1 MKKILIACLG
11 LLMTLSGRTQV
22 KWPGISSTA
31 KPWTRWWWPGS
42 AVNPSDLSA
51 NLEAYKAAGLG
62 GVEITPIYG
71 VAGYEDQFIDYLS
84 PQWMDMLQH
93 TLQEGKR
100 LQLGIDMATGTG
112 WPFGG
117 PHIDAAEACKDFTIK
132 TWTVKAGD
140 RLSGTV
146 ICMQEP
152 FVRAVGNQVYELHG
166 IYKTEP
172 AKGSVAAPLLKE
184 ASRAPDIS
192 KLVEPISQNNNLQA
206 LALDQVKFRKRMP
219 LQVLM
224 GYSDK
229 GERLDLTP
237 YVNEAGILQWT
248 PAEGNWTLYGL
259 FMGWHGKMVERA
271 APGGEGNVIDHFAR
285 APLQKYLA
293 AFDKA
298 FAGYDLSGLRGFF
311 NDSYEVDDARG
322 QSNYTPDLL
331 QEFQTR
337 RGYDLRLHLPA
348 LIKEEHDEHSL
359 RILYDY
365 RLTLSELLLEK
376 FTIPWQR
383 WAKAKGKMVR
393 NQSHGS
399 PANILDLYGAVDI
412 PETEGAELLRFKF
425 AASAAHVLGK
435 PLVAAEAATW
445 LNEHFKAGLRD
456 VKLLVD
462 NYFLGGVN
470 HIVWHGTS
478 YSPAND
484 PWPGWLFYAAVHF
497 QPTHP
502 FWNDFKA
509 LNDYV
514 ARCQSFLQS
523 GKPDNDVLLYFP
535 FADKISQPGRELLH
549 HFDGMNGFDSTGF
562 KTVAATLQAR
572 GVAFDLLSD
581 QQLQRLTWSGASLKA
596 PGGRYKTII
605 LPDVRLIPL
614 ESMEQLQALAK
625 KGATILVYKNLPA
638 DVPGFGG
645 LGAKRQRFAAIMSSL
660 QLQHDGALQKAV
672 CGKGA
677 FILSADVQQLLQ
689 YAAVPL
695 ETMVQ
700 YGLQCVRRSIASGKY
715 YFISNTGTQT
725 VDQWV
730 PLATSCSGAY
740 VYDPMLLQAGVARTK
755 TENGQSWVWLQLQ
768 PGQSCVVETSIKKA
782 TGKNY
787 AYIDQRAT
795 PQPVTGTWSLQFTHG
810 GPVLPA
816 NVALSQLQSWTALQ
830 DTNAHLFSGTAAY
843 SIRID
848 KPAGENNYNAFL
860 LDLGRVEQSAEVWLN
875 GRKIATLIGPLY
887 QVVIPAEQF
896 AAGNVLE
903 VRVSNGMTNRIIY
916 LEKLGMPWKKF
927 YNVNFPARLAA
938 NRDANGLFTAR
949 HWQPE
954 ASGLLGPVTL
964 TPVVTGATKNAN

>member
-1 MKKILIACLG
+1 MKKILIASLG
-11 LLMTLSGRTQV
+11 LLISLCGWSQV
-22 KWPGISSTA
+22 KWPAISSTT

-42 AVNPSDLSA
+42 AVNTNDLSA

-84 PQWMDMLQH
+84 PRWMDMLQH
-93 TLQEGKR
+93 TLREAKR
-100 LQLGIDMATGTG
+100 LQLGVDMATGTG

-117 PHIDAAEACKDFTIK
+117 PHIDAAEACKDFSIR
-132 TWTVKAGD
+132 TWTLQAGN
-140 RLSGTV
+140 RLPDTV
-146 ICMQEP
+146 ICFQEP
-152 FVRAVGNQVYELHG
+152 FIRAVGNQIYELHG

-172 AKGSVAAPLLKE
+172 TKGSIAAPLQK
-184 ASRAPDIS
+184 AATRAPDINTL
-192 KLVEPISQNNNLQA
+192 KEPVSQNENLQA

-229 GERLDLTP
+229 GDRLDLTR
-237 YVNEAGILQWT
+237 YVDEAGVLQWT
-248 PAEGNWTLYGL
+248 PSEGNWTLYGL

-271 APGGEGNVIDHFAR
+271 APKGEGNVIDHFSLPA
-285 APLQKYLA
+285 LQKYLG

-331 QEFQTR
+331 QEFEKR

-348 LIKEEHDEHSL
+348 LIKKDHDEHSL
-359 RILYDY
+359 RILHDY

-376 FTIPWQR
+376 FTIPWQQ
-383 WAKAKGKMVR
+383 WAKAKGKLVR

-412 PETEGAELLRFKF
+412 PETEGSEILRFKF

-445 LNEHFKAGLRD
+445 LDEHFKAGLRD

-462 NYFLGGVN
+462 KYFLGGVN

-502 FWNDFKA
+502 FWNHFKA
-509 LNDYV
+509 LNNYV

-523 GKPDNDVLLYFP
+523 GGPDNDVLLYFP
-535 FADKISQPGRELLH
+535 FADKISQPGSELLH

-562 KTVAATLQAR
+562 KEVAEQLLAK

-581 QQLQRLTWSGASLKA
+581 RQLQQLTCNGSILQA
-596 PGGRYKTII
+596 PGGNYKTII

-625 KGATILVYKNLPA
+625 NGATILVYKNLPA
-638 DVPGFGG
+638 DVPGFAK
-645 LGAKRQRFAAIMSSL
+645 LGENRQRFTAIMSSL
-660 QLQHDGALQKAV
+660 QLQHDGQQQKAV

-677 FILSADVQQLLQ
+677 FVLSDDLQQLLH
-689 YAAVPL
+689 YAAVPQ

-700 YGLQCVRRSIASGKY
+700 YGLQCVRRSIGSGKY

-725 VDQWV
+725 VNQWV
-730 PLATSCSGAY
+730 PLATTCQGAY
-740 VYDPMLLQAGVARTK
+740 LYDPMLMQAGVARTK
-755 TENGQSWVWLQLQ
+755 TENGQSMVWLQLQ
-768 PGQSCVVETSIKKA
+768 PGQSCIVQTSTKEA
-782 TGKNY
+782 TGKAY
-787 AYIDQRAT
+787 MYIDQRAM
-795 PQPVTGTWSLQFTHG
+795 PQTITGNWSLQFISG
-810 GPVLPA
+810 GPALPADVVLPE
-816 NVALSQLQSWTALQ
+816 LKSWTTLE
-830 DTNAHLFSGTAAY
+830 DTAAHSFSGTAAY
-843 SIRID
+843 TMWFA
-848 KPAGENNYNAFL
+848 KPETAGNYNAFL
-860 LDLGRVEQSAEVWLN
+860 LDLGKVEQSAEVWLN
-875 GRKIATLIGPLY
+875 RKRIATLIGPLY
-887 QVVIPAEQF
+887 QVTIPAADLRE
-896 AAGNVLE
+896 NNLLE
-903 VRVSNGMTNRIIY
+903 VRVSNSMTNRIIC
-916 LEKLGMPWKKF
+916 LEKQGMPWKKF

-938 NRDANGLFTAR
+938 NRDANGLFTAQ

-954 ASGLLGPVTL
+954 PSGLLGPVTL
-964 TPVVTGATKNAN
+964 TPVLLSQ